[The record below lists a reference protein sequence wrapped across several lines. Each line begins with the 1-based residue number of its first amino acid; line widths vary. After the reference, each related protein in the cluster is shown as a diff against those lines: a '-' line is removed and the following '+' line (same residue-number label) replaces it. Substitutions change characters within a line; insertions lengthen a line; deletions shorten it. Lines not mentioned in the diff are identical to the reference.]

1 MHSPTPKKQLG
12 QHWLHDEASLQAM
25 ASAANV
31 QPGDYVVEI
40 GPGLGTLT
48 QVLLN
53 AGAQVHAIEFDHELA
68 QSLPARLY
76 DSEQFT
82 LTEADIMQF
91 DFTMLPK
98 DYKVVAN
105 IPYYLTSGLI
115 RILSES
121 TNSPLEAA
129 LLVQKEVA
137 ERVCAKPGDMSV
149 LSVTTQMYFETFT
162 DMIVPAALF
171 TPPPKVDSQI
181 LRLIRR
187 TQPYFG
193 TRDSKQLFRLV
204 KAGFSERRK
213 KLRSSLSGGL
223 QMSKDDTDGL
233 LTKAGIDKDLRAQNL
248 SLDEWL
254 HLYDTYKH

>member
-1 MHSPTPKKQLG
+1 
-12 QHWLHDEASLQAM
+12 
-25 ASAANV
+25 
-31 QPGDYVVEI
+31 
-40 GPGLGTLT
+40 
-48 QVLLN
+48 
-53 AGAQVHAIEFDHELA
+53 
-68 QSLPARLY
+68 
-76 DSEQFT
+76 
-82 LTEADIMQF
+82 
-91 DFTMLPK
+91 
-98 DYKVVAN
+98 
-105 IPYYLTSGLI
+105 
-115 RILSES
+115 
-121 TNSPLEAA
+121 
-129 LLVQKEVA
+129 
-137 ERVCAKPGDMSV
+137 MSV